1 VVQQLGAFFDAVGGV
16 LRLDQAAIS
25 ALQLA
30 PNALSLAL
38 TILLL
43 ATVSDVIGNSP
54 VLFFNRMRPG
64 RLALA
69 FVIETVLSLI
79 RLAVWMLS
87 LWVLLLLA
95 NRGAVNFE
103 SVVLVIGIGYA
114 PMLLSFLVII
124 PTAGPFIGR
133 VLDAWT
139 LVTVTAS
146 IAVAVGVTPWEALP
160 AVVVAALVILVV
172 RRTSDRL
179 SVAVLGPLS
188 RRLSGVD
195 LMRRTRRLDPQLVM
209 GGREGS

>member
-1 VVQQLGAFFDAVGGV
+1 MQQLGAFFNAVGGV
-16 LRLDQAAIS
+16 LWLDQAAIS
-25 ALQLA
+25 GLQSA
-30 PNALSLAL
+30 PNGLTVALV
-38 TILLL
+38 ILLL

-54 VLFFNRMRPG
+54 VLFIKRMRPG

-69 FVIETVLSLI
+69 FGIETVLSLI

-87 LWVLLLLA
+87 LWALLLLA

-103 SVVLVIGIGYA
+103 TVVLVIGIGYA

-133 VLDAWT
+133 VLEAWT

-146 IAVAVGVTPWEALP
+146 VAVAVGISPWEALP

-188 RRLSGVD
+188 LKLSGVD

-209 GGREGS
+209 GGRDGAR

>member
-1 VVQQLGAFFDAVGGV
+1 NAVQQLGAFFNAVGGV
-16 LRLDQAAIS
+16 LWLDQEAIK
-25 ALQLA
+25 ALQSE
-30 PNALSLAL
+30 PNGLSVALW
-38 TILLL
+38 ILLL

-69 FVIETVLSLI
+69 FGIETVLSLI

-146 IAVAVGVTPWEALP
+146 VAVAVGV
-160 AVVVAALVILVV
+160 
-172 RRTSDRL
+172 
-179 SVAVLGPLS
+179 
-188 RRLSGVD
+188 
-195 LMRRTRRLDPQLVM
+195 
-209 GGREGS
+209 

>member
-1 VVQQLGAFFDAVGGV
+1 VQQLGAFFNAVGGV
-16 LRLDQAAIS
+16 LWLDQEAIK
-25 ALQLA
+25 ALQSE
-30 PNALSLAL
+30 PNGLSVALW
-38 TILLL
+38 ILLL

-54 VLFFNRMRPG
+54 VLFINRMRPG

-69 FVIETVLSLI
+69 FGIETVLSLI

-87 LWVLLLLA
+87 LWALLLLA
-95 NRGAVNFE
+95 NRGAVDFE
-103 SVVLVIGIGYA
+103 RVVLVIGIGYA

-146 IAVAVGVTPWEALP
+146 VAVAVGVSPWEALP

-172 RRTSDRL
+172 RRTSDRV

-188 RRLSGVD
+188 RKLSGVD
-195 LMRRTRRLDPQLVM
+195 LMSRTRRLDPQLVM
-209 GGREGS
+209 GGREGSG